1 MIVNEKEIFTAV
13 IPNDYA
19 GLRLDLALAKMYPD
33 FSRARL
39 QKWIKN
45 GDALINDQIMRPKDI
60 VAGGESVLLNVS
72 IVDEVSL
79 DPEAITLNIV
89 FEDEYLM
96 VINKPAGL
104 IVHPGAGNPS
114 GTMANAL
121 LHHIPELRS
130 VPRVG
135 IVHRLDKDTT
145 GLLVVAKDLKSHT
158 HLVDQLQQRTVSR
171 KYIALVYGEMISGG
185 TVDEP
190 IGRHSVDRKR
200 MAVKPS
206 MGRPAVTHYRVRK
219 KYNGFTLLDVK
230 LETGRTH
237 QIRVHMSHIKFP
249 IIGDLV
255 YGRKMNA
262 GKNSM
267 LQLLSNF
274 PRQALHAA
282 ELSFVH
288 PKKQSEVSFSAPIP
302 TDFQELIEVLESNLD
317 ES

>member
-1 MIVNEKEIFTAV
+1 MSNKEILTGV
-13 IPNDYA
+13 IPDKFS
-19 GLRLDLALAKMYPD
+19 GLRLDNALAKLFPD
-33 FSRARL
+33 YSRARL

-45 GDALINDQIMRPKDI
+45 GDATVNGKYMRSKDV
-60 VAGGESVLLNVS
+60 VAGGEEVLLN
-72 IVDEVSL
+72 IELQDEVEL
-79 DPEAITLNIV
+79 EPEDIPLEIIY
-89 FEDEYLM
+89 EDESLM
-96 VINKPAGL
+96 VVNKPAGL

-121 LHHIPELRS
+121 LHHIPEIRS

-135 IVHRLDKDTT
+135 IVHRLDKETT
-145 GLLVVAKDLKSHT
+145 GLLVVAKNLKVHT
-158 HLVDQLQQRTVSR
+158 HLVEQLQQRTVSR
-171 KYIALVYGEMISGG
+171 KYIALVSGELISGG

-190 IGRHSVDRKR
+190 IGRHSVDRKK
-200 MAVKPS
+200 MAIKPS
-206 MGRPAVTHYRVRK
+206 MGRPAITHYRIRK
-219 KYNGFTLLDVK
+219 KYKGFTLLDVK

-249 IIGDLV
+249 IVGDLV

-262 GKNSM
+262 GKNST
-267 LQLLSNF
+267 LQLLSSF

-288 PKKQSEVSFSAPIP
+288 PKKQSEVTFSAPLP
-302 TDFQELIEVLESNLD
+302 ADFQELVDILESNQN

>member
-1 MIVNEKEIFTAV
+1 MNEKEILTGI
-13 IPNDYA
+13 IPDEYG
-19 GLRLDLALAKMYPD
+19 GLRLDNALVKLFPD
-33 FSRARL
+33 YSRARI

-45 GDALINDQIMRPKDI
+45 GDATVNGKNMRPKD
-60 VAGGESVLLNVS
+60 VVTGGENVLIDVQLT
-72 IVDEVSL
+72 DEVSF
-79 DPEAITLNIV
+79 DPEAIALDIV
-89 FEDEYLM
+89 FEDDEFI

-104 IVHPGAGNPS
+104 IVHPGAGNPT

-121 LHHIPELRS
+121 LHHLPEILA

-145 GLLVVAKDLKSHT
+145 GLLVVAKDLKSHA
-158 HLVDQLQQRTVSR
+158 HLVEQLQRRTVSR
-171 KYIALVYGEMISGG
+171 KYIALVYGELISGG

-206 MGRPAVTHYRVRK
+206 MGRPAITHYRIRK
-219 KYNGFTLLDVK
+219 KFNGFTLLDVK

-237 QIRVHMSHIKFP
+237 QIRVHMAHIKYP
-249 IIGDLV
+249 IVGDRV

-262 GKNSM
+262 GENST
-267 LQLLSNF
+267 LLKLSNF
-274 PRQALHAA
+274 SRQALHAA
-282 ELSFVH
+282 ELSFIH
-288 PKKQSEVSFSAPIP
+288 PKKQSEITFSVPLP
-302 TDFQELIEVLESNLD
+302 EDFQELIEILECNQN

>member
-1 MIVNEKEIFTAV
+1 MSIKEPIIAV
-13 IPNDYA
+13 IPDESS
-19 GLRLDLALAKMYPD
+19 GLRLDNALVKLFPD
-33 FSRARL
+33 YSRARI

-45 GDALINDQIMRPKDI
+45 GDVLVHGQIMRPKDI
-60 VAGGESVLLNVS
+60 VAGGESVLLNVQ
-72 IVDEVSL
+72 IMDEVSL
-79 DPEAITLNIV
+79 DPEAIALDIV
-89 FEDEYLM
+89 FEDEFLII
-96 VINKPAGL
+96 INKPAGL

-121 LHHIPELRS
+121 LHHMPELRS

-145 GLLVVAKDLKSHT
+145 GLLVVAKDHKTHT
-158 HLVDQLQQRTVSR
+158 HLVEQLQQRTVSR
-171 KYIALVYGEMISGG
+171 KYIALIYGEMISGG

-206 MGRPAVTHYRVRK
+206 MGRPAITHYRIRK

-262 GKNSM
+262 GNNKT
-267 LQLLSNF
+267 LQLLTNF

-282 ELSFVH
+282 ELSFEH
-288 PKKQSEVSFSAPIP
+288 PKKQSEVTFSAPLP
-302 TDFQELIEVLESNLD
+302 ADFQELIDILESNLD

>member
-1 MIVNEKEIFTAV
+1 MSNKESIAVV
-13 IPNDYA
+13 IPDESS
-19 GLRLDLALAKMYPD
+19 GLRLDNALVKLFPD
-33 FSRARL
+33 YSRARL

-45 GDALINDQIMRPKDI
+45 GDALVNGQIMRPKDI
-60 VAGGESVLLNVS
+60 VVGGESVLLNVQ
-72 IVDEVSL
+72 IMDEVSL
-79 DPEAITLNIV
+79 DPEAIVLDIV
-89 FEDEYLM
+89 FEDEFLI

-121 LHHIPELRS
+121 LYHMPELRS

-145 GLLVVAKDLKSHT
+145 GLLVVAKDLKTHT
-158 HLVDQLQQRTVSR
+158 HLVEQLQQRTVSR

-206 MGRPAVTHYRVRK
+206 MGRPAITHYRIRK

-237 QIRVHMSHIKFP
+237 QIRVHMAHIKFP

-262 GKNSM
+262 GKNST

-288 PKKQSEVSFSAPIP
+288 PKKLSEVTFSAPLP
-302 TDFQELIEVLESNLD
+302 ADFQELIDILEGNLI

>member
-1 MIVNEKEIFTAV
+1 MSKNEILTGV
-13 IPNDYA
+13 IPDEFS
-19 GLRLDLALAKMYPD
+19 GLRLDNALAKLFPD
-33 FSRARL
+33 YSRARL

-45 GDALINDQIMRPKDI
+45 GDATVNGKNMRPKDA
-60 VAGGESVLLNVS
+60 VVGGEEVLLNVELQ
-72 IVDEVSL
+72 DEVTL
-79 DPEAITLNIV
+79 DPEDIALEIIY
-89 FEDEYLM
+89 EDDVLL
-96 VINKPAGL
+96 VVNKPTGL
-104 IVHPGAGNPS
+104 IVHPGAGHPS

-121 LHHIPELRS
+121 LHHIPEIRS

-145 GLLVVAKDLKSHT
+145 GLLVVAKDLKTHT
-158 HLVDQLQQRTVSR
+158 HLVEQLQQRTVSR
-171 KYIALVYGEMISGG
+171 KYIALVYGEMIAGG

-206 MGRPAVTHYRVRK
+206 MGRPAITHYRIRK
-219 KYNGFTLLDVK
+219 KYKGFTLLNVQ

-237 QIRVHMSHIKFP
+237 QIRVHMAHIKFP
-249 IIGDLV
+249 IIGDRV

-262 GKNSM
+262 GKNTTLM
-267 LQLLSNF
+267 QLSEF

-288 PKKQSEVSFSAPIP
+288 PKTLKQVSFSSPLP
-302 TDFQELIEVLESNLD
+302 QDFQQLIDVLENQNN
-317 ES
+317 EA

>member
-1 MIVNEKEIFTAV
+1 MSSKELLTGV
-13 IPNDYA
+13 IPDEWR
-19 GLRLDLALAKMYPD
+19 GLRLDNALVKLFPGY
-33 FSRARL
+33 SRARL
-39 QKWIKN
+39 QKWIKS
-45 GDALINDQIMRPKDI
+45 GDAMVDGQVKRSKDI
-60 VAGGESVLLNVS
+60 VVGGETVLLNVQT
-72 IVDEVSL
+72 IDEVFL
-79 DPEAITLNIV
+79 EPEAIKLDIV
-89 FEDEYLM
+89 FEDDYLII
-96 VINKPAGL
+96 INKPAGL
-104 IVHPGAGNPS
+104 IVHPGAGNPT

-121 LHHIPELRS
+121 LHYIPDIRS

-145 GLLVVAKDLKSHT
+145 GLLVVAKDLKTHT
-158 HLVDQLQQRTVSR
+158 HLVKQLQKRTVSR

-206 MGRPAVTHYRVRK
+206 MGRPAITHYRVRK
-219 KYNGFTLLDVK
+219 KYKGFTLLDVK

-249 IIGDLV
+249 IIGDNV

-262 GKNSM
+262 GKNNT
-267 LQLLSNF
+267 LQLLSKF

-288 PKKQSEVSFSAPIP
+288 PKKQSDITFSAPMP
-302 TDFQELIEVLESNLD
+302 ADFQELIDVLENDLD

>member
-1 MIVNEKEIFTAV
+1 MSNKEILSGV
-13 IPNDYA
+13 IPDEYS
-19 GLRLDLALAKMYPD
+19 GLRLDHALAKLFSDY
-33 FSRARL
+33 SRARI

-45 GDALINDQIMRPKDI
+45 GDVIVNGKNMRPKD
-60 VAGGESVLLNVS
+60 VVSGGEEVLLNVELLEETELEPEN
-72 IVDEVSL
+72 IYL
-79 DPEAITLNIV
+79 DII
-89 FEDEYLM
+89 FEDESII

-104 IVHPGAGNPS
+104 IIHPGAGNPS

-121 LHHIPELRS
+121 LHHVPEIRS

-145 GLLVVAKDLKSHT
+145 GLLVVAKDLKTHA

-237 QIRVHMSHIKFP
+237 QIRVHMSYIKFP

-262 GKNSM
+262 GENST
-267 LQLLSNF
+267 LLKLSNF
-274 PRQALHAA
+274 SRQALHAA
-282 ELSFVH
+282 ELSFIH
-288 PKKQSEVSFSAPIP
+288 PKKQSEITFSAPLP
-302 TDFQELIEVLESNLD
+302 EDFQELIEILECNQN

>member
-1 MIVNEKEIFTAV
+1 MSIKESITVV
-13 IPNDYA
+13 IPDESS
-19 GLRLDLALAKMYPD
+19 GLRLDNALVKLFPD
-33 FSRARL
+33 YSRARL

-45 GDALINDQIMRPKDI
+45 GDALVNGQIMRPKDI
-60 VAGGESVLLNVS
+60 VVGGESVLLNVQ
-72 IVDEVSL
+72 IMDEVSL
-79 DPEAITLNIV
+79 DPEAIALDIV
-89 FEDEYLM
+89 YEDDFLI
-96 VINKPAGL
+96 VINKPTGL

-121 LHHIPELRS
+121 LHHMPELRS

-145 GLLVVAKDLKSHT
+145 GLLVVAKDLKTHT
-158 HLVDQLQQRTVSR
+158 HLVEQLQKRTVSR

-206 MGRPAVTHYRVRK
+206 MGRPAITHYRIRK

-262 GKNSM
+262 GKNST

-288 PKKQSEVSFSAPIP
+288 PKKLSEVTFSALLPA
-302 TDFQELIEVLESNLD
+302 DFQELIDILEINLD

>member
-1 MIVNEKEIFTAV
+1 MSIKESITVV
-13 IPNDYA
+13 IPDESS
-19 GLRLDLALAKMYPD
+19 GLRLDNALVKLFPD
-33 FSRARL
+33 YSRARL

-45 GDALINDQIMRPKDI
+45 GDALINGQIMRPKDI
-60 VAGGESVLLNVS
+60 VAGGESVLLNVQ
-72 IVDEVSL
+72 IIDEVSL
-79 DPEAITLNIV
+79 DPEAIALDIV
-89 FEDEYLM
+89 FEDESLI

-121 LHHIPELRS
+121 LHHMSELRS

-145 GLLVVAKDLKSHT
+145 GLLVVAKDLKTHA

-219 KYNGFTLLDVK
+219 KYNGFTLLNVK

-262 GKNSM
+262 GKNST

-288 PKKQSEVSFSAPIP
+288 PKKQSEATFSAPLP
-302 TDFQELIEVLESNLD
+302 ADFQELIDILECNLD